1 LKTKPSKILDWVFRV
16 VNVTFISI
24 FTFCCAYPFYYVFIY
39 SISDPAAAMRGLT
52 FWPSGFTLEN
62 YRLILRMND
71 IPWAFFI
78 SLSRTLLGTLL
89 TVFCCSFFAYLL
101 TDKAM
106 LLRKWVYRFMVVT
119 MYFSA
124 GLIPWYLTM
133 RGLGLKNS
141 FLLYVIPSAVS
152 AFYVILLKTY
162 MEQLPASLSESAKID
177 GAGYFRTFR
186 SIIFPISMPI
196 IATIAVF
203 SSVGQWSSWFDNLM
217 LVNEPKLQTMQMIL
231 YQYLNSSQALSNM
244 STLDFARGTA
254 AVKLTPVSIQVT
266 ITVITTLPI
275 ILVYPFLQRYFAKGI
290 LIGAIKG

>member
-1 LKTKPSKILDWVFRV
+1 
-16 VNVTFISI
+16 
-24 FTFCCAYPFYYVFIY
+24 
-39 SISDPAAAMRGLT
+39 
-52 FWPSGFTLEN
+52 
-62 YRLILRMND
+62 
-71 IPWAFFI
+71 
-78 SLSRTLLGTLL
+78 
-89 TVFCCSFFAYLL
+89 
-101 TDKAM
+101 
-106 LLRKWVYRFMVVT
+106 MVVT

-186 SIIFPISMPI
+186 SIVFPISMPI